1 MAVAAYNLKSSV
13 LLQKSF
19 YRNESPL
26 KLYILVIKSL
36 FFFKYHHTA
45 LLIKKGGGQIEATIP
60 CILNVFHAC
69 FKKYYHLP
77 YTTIYKG
84 R

>member
-26 KLYILVIKSL
+26 KLYLRIVSHFSYKVS
-36 FFFKYHHTA
+36 FFLKYHHTA

-60 CILNVFHAC
+60 CILTA
-69 FKKYYHLP
+69 KKMH
-77 YTTIYKG
+77 
-84 R
+84 